1 MLTIRAFIVSGLAG
15 LFVVAAASTASATDA
30 KDGVVCRTKSLEGTK
45 ELVLHWEGSTAKGTL
60 QHIAPSGNVT
70 VQNVRAERHN
80 GMIIADDVFQTDLV
94 SHAAVISVKDGK
106 RYMRTEGA
114 TWLACE

>member
-1 MLTIRAFIVSGLAG
+1 MLTVRALLVSGLAG
-15 LFVVAAASTASATDA
+15 LFVFAAAATASATDE
-30 KDGVVCRTKSLEGTK
+30 GVACRTKSLQQGTM
-45 ELVLHWEGSTAKGTL
+45 ELALHWDGTSAKGTL
-60 QHIAPSGNVT
+60 QHTAPSGNVT
-70 VQNVRAERHN
+70 TQNVRAERHE

-94 SHAAVISVKDGK
+94 SHAAVISVKNGK